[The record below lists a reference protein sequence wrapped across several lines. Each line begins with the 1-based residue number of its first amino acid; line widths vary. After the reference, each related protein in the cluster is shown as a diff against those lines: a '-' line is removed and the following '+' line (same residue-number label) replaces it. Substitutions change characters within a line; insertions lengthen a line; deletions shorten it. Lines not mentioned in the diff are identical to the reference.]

1 MQAIANGLSMLI
13 AKLAAAVK
21 WIGDLFVA
29 VFAALWDILRD
40 VPAWILDQCLGIVVS
55 AVSAVDVSGMQDAGQ
70 WFGQLP
76 AEVLN
81 MLGLLGIDYAL
92 GIITGAIVIRLTLQ
106 LIPFTRLG
114 S

>member
-1 MQAIANGLSMLI
+1 MLL

-29 VFAALWDILRD
+29 VFAALWDLLRD
-40 VPAWILDQCLGIVVS
+40 VPAWIFDECLGVVVS
-55 AVSAVDVSGMQDAGQ
+55 AVSAVDVSAMQDAGQ
-70 WFGQLP
+70 WWGGLP
-76 AEVLN
+76 SEILN
-81 MLGLLGIDYAL
+81 MLGLIGFGYAM
-92 GIITGAIVIRLTLQ
+92 GIIASAIAIRITLQ